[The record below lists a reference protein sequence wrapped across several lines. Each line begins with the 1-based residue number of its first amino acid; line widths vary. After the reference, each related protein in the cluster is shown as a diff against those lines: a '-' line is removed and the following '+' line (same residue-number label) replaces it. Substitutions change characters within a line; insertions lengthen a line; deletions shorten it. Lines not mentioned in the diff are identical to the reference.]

1 MLYELKAIEQEYNR
15 MKDKEKRLNE
25 IIDMRDKEIRKLR
38 EDIKRV
44 RGELFS
50 TNRGCKTILTLI
62 ETERK
67 HNKTIKTFLDKLQDV
82 ARRTREKAL
91 KAYTSTGEQTW
102 QK

>member
-1 MLYELKAIEQEYNR
+1 MLYELKAIEQEYNK
-15 MKDKEKRLNE
+15 MKDEEKRLNE
-25 IIDMRDKEIRKLR
+25 IINMRDKEIRKLR

-44 RGELFS
+44 RGELYS

-62 ETERK
+62 EVERK

-91 KAYTSTGEQTW
+91 KAYTSTGE
-102 QK
+102 

>member
-1 MLYELKAIEQEYNR
+1 MLYELKAIEQEYNK
-15 MKDKEKRLNE
+15 MKDEEKRLNRV
-25 IIDMRDKEIRKLR
+25 IDMRDKEIQKLK

-62 ETERK
+62 EIERK
-67 HNKTIKTFLDKLQDV
+67 QNKTIKTFLDKLQEV
-82 ARRTREKAL
+82 AYKTREKAL
-91 KAYTSTGEQTW
+91 KVYTSTGEQTW

>member
-15 MKDKEKRLNE
+15 MKDEEKRLNE

-44 RGELFS
+44 RGELYS

-62 ETERK
+62 EVERK

-82 ARRTREKAL
+82 AYRTRAKAL

>member
-1 MLYELKAIEQEYNR
+1 MLYELKAIEREYNR
-15 MKDKEKRLNE
+15 MKDEEKRLNE
-25 IIDMRDKEIRKLR
+25 SINMRDKEIRKLR

-62 ETERK
+62 EVERK

-91 KAYTSTGEQTW
+91 KAYTSTGE
-102 QK
+102 